1 MPNPYRGSRY
11 GSVDGSDYVMSAVA
25 CSGFLTF
32 QVIKNENPVFLSKK
46 IWLILFLTHSFINQS
61 Q

>member
-1 MPNPYRGSRY
+1 MPNPFRGSRY

-32 QVIKNENPVFLSKK
+32 
-46 IWLILFLTHSFINQS
+46 LFLYFDVILV
-61 Q
+61 

>member
-1 MPNPYRGSRY
+1 MPNPFRGSRY

-32 QVIKNENPVFLSKK
+32 QVIKNKS
-46 IWLILFLTHSFINQS
+46 
-61 Q
+61 